1 MSPWSGASLAGC
13 HGNGR
18 GPCDL
23 YCTHPFVQGGVLCQ
37 DELKIFHLLLRSI
50 ATRALYSL
58 HIQEFFLAH
67 KTSKIEHNFVRLASA
82 ASAIFCVGCREK
94 RSIPQSEVWKKMY
107 TKLGRCSCAAGWSSW
122 NLSGNRSSICNI
134 LFIAGQIDAQSI
146 NAGTRAWSFQC
157 TKAPFAGHLK
167 DKHATKT
174 ASSMMQ
180 KNIAEQGTNKDSKH
194 DTTPVRPLPIKKPD
208 KTGAWA
214 TAWQMSVHQ
223 DSL

>member
-1 MSPWSGASLAGC
+1 MPSLRLGI
-13 HGNGR
+13 
-18 GPCDL
+18 L
-23 YCTHPFVQGGVLCQ
+23 V
-37 DELKIFHLLLRSI
+37 
-50 ATRALYSL
+50 LYSL
-58 HIQEFFLAH
+58 HVLAFSLAH
-67 KTSKIEHNFVRLASA
+67 ETFKTEHDFVRLASA

-94 RSIPQSEVWKKMY
+94 RSIPRSEVWKKMY

-122 NLSGNRSSICNI
+122 NLSGNRPSICNI
-134 LFIAGQIDAQSI
+134 LFIAGQTDAQAI

-157 TKAPFAGHLK
+157 TKAPFAGHPK

-180 KNIAEQGTNKDSKH
+180 KNVAEQGTNKDSKH
-194 DTTPVRPLPIKKPD
+194 DTTPVKPLLVKKPD
-208 KTGAWA
+208 ETGVWA